1 MPITGANMES
11 YIFNIIDYF
20 LKPREWYEY
29 RQLSI
34 DGFRVIATK
43 EEQRQ
48 AGLYREE
55 SKPAERVRG
64 FGLNPVRPYR
74 DYYGTFILKT
84 RLIPEELEV
93 KFAVG
98 YTLNS
103 KIVTV
108 DDISN
113 FSWLRLCTGMNE
125 ILYPNLS
132 HQKQLLDFLLAHS
145 KRPRLIVTRVYQ
157 YLQFELYHYLA
168 GEILKSDSGVV
179 AGKSLSPEK
188 K

>member
-1 MPITGANMES
+1 MENW
-11 YIFNIIDYF
+11 IFKIVDYY

-34 DGFRVIATK
+34 DGYRIIASK

-48 AGLYREE
+48 AGLFQTEPKSE
-55 SKPAERVRG
+55 ERVRR
-64 FGLNPVRPYR
+64 FGPSPVRPYR
-74 DYYGTFILKT
+74 DYYGKFSLKT

-93 KFAVG
+93 KFAIG
-98 YTLNS
+98 YTINS
-103 KIVTV
+103 KIITV

-113 FSWLRLCTGMNE
+113 FSWLRLCTGMDE

-132 HQKQLLDFLLAHS
+132 HQKQLLDFMLAHS
-145 KRPRLIVTRVYQ
+145 KQPRLIVTRVYQ

-168 GEILKSDSGVV
+168 GEIIKEESGVV
-179 AGKSLSPEK
+179 AGKSLPPGEK
-188 K
+188 

>member
-1 MPITGANMES
+1 MPIMGVNMES
-11 YIFNIIDYF
+11 YIFKIIDYF

-29 RQLSI
+29 RHLSI
-34 DGFRVIATK
+34 DGFRIIASK

-74 DYYGTFILKT
+74 DYYGKFILKT

-93 KFAVG
+93 KFAIG
-98 YTLNS
+98 YTIHS

-113 FSWLRLCTGMNE
+113 FSWLRLCTGMDE

-132 HQKQLLDFLLAHS
+132 HQKQLLQFLLARS
-145 KRPRLIVTRVYQ
+145 KRPRLVVTRVYQ
-157 YLQFELYHYLA
+157 YMQFELYHYLA
-168 GEILKSDSGVV
+168 GAIMKNDSGMVP
-179 AGKSLSPEK
+179 GTPLSPEQ
-188 K
+188 

>member
-1 MPITGANMES
+1 MES
-11 YIFNIIDYF
+11 YLFKIIDYF

-48 AGLYREE
+48 AGLYREA

-93 KFAVG
+93 KFAIG
-98 YTLNS
+98 YTINS
-103 KIVTV
+103 KIITG

-132 HQKQLLDFLLAHS
+132 HQKQLLDFLLTNS

-157 YLQFELYHYLA
+157 YLQFELYHYLS

-179 AGKSLSPEK
+179 LGKSLSPEK